1 MITQES
7 FNPKYWN
14 CFKGLA
20 NLYGIDNLYKFATS
34 QVIVIGLGGVG
45 SWAVESLARTGIGSI
60 VLIDGDDVSA
70 SNTNR
75 QLVALSSTV
84 GDEKTAVLEA
94 RCKDINP
101 LLDVQSF
108 SYFLDDEN
116 ISELI
121 KAHPFIPQALN
132 TQNLASQENTQ
143 AVNSHTKT
151 VYVIDCIDA
160 TDLKA
165 QVINYCR
172 RHKIKLVVCGGAGGK
187 MDVSKIL
194 LSDLTQTTQD
204 PLLKNVRNKLR
215 RNYGYRE
222 RFGDKK
228 FGVPCVSSTEQLT
241 YPKHLAACDLKSLN
255 CSTGYGSTQIV
266 TATFAHYA
274 VQKILDYICKTSA

>member
-1 MITQES
+1 MITRES
-7 FNPKYWN
+7 FQPKYWN

-45 SWAVESLARTGIGSI
+45 SWAVESLARTGIGSLI
-60 VLIDGDDVSA
+60 LIDGDDVSS

-84 GDEKTAVLEA
+84 GDEKTKVLEE

-101 LLDVQSF
+101 LIDIQIF

-116 ISELI
+116 MFDLI
-121 KAHPFIPQALN
+121 KAHPFVPKALN
-132 TQNLASQENTQ
+132 ENNLHVLRRETSN
-143 AVNSHTKT
+143 NSPIKT
-151 VYVIDCIDA
+151 VYVIDCVDA
-160 TDLKA
+160 TELKA
-165 QVINYCR
+165 QLINYCR
-172 RHKIKLVVCGGAGGK
+172 RQKFKLVVCGGAGGK

-194 LSDLTQTTQD
+194 ISDLTQTTQD

-215 RNYGYRE
+215 RNYGYSE

-241 YPKHLAACDLKSLN
+241 YPQHLAPCDLKSLN

-274 VQKILDYICKTSA
+274 VQKILDYICKTNA